1 MNTAPLAS
9 TMCVSSA
16 ARSLCVG
23 GHLSV
28 HPRPWLHQTTS
39 RAFQRKHEASN
50 HALGELT
57 AVDCF
62 FVIAPVVSVHSPF
75 HPLLQEHRRSA
86 ADLPAVCMGDYIS
99 R

>member
-1 MNTAPLAS
+1 MLW
-9 TMCVSSA
+9 V
-16 ARSLCVG
+16 LD
-23 GHLSV
+23 HL
-28 HPRPWLHQTTS
+28 HLPDFCTS
-39 RAFQRKHEASN
+39 
-50 HALGELT
+50 GELT